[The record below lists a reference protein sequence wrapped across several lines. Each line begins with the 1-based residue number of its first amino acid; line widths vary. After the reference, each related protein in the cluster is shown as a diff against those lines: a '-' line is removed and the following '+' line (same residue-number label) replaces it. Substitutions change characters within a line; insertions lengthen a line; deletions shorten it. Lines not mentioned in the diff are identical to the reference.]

1 MGVVSV
7 IRTDDLLEPQVSGSA
22 SGGAADHD
30 PSQRTAQLTL
40 AAFMA
45 IDIGL
50 ALISPDGEIVMTN
63 PTFDL
68 AFGAI
73 PRDQLLARFGFDPSC
88 DDGKAS
94 RPIIFP
100 DERIYWIDITA
111 FTGGWLISA
120 ADISE
125 RLRQGIA
132 GVELSRIDR
141 LTQLANRLVFH
152 ERLADLLT
160 QPAEVRRDA
169 AVLTIDLDR
178 FKAINDTLGRT
189 IGDALLCLV
198 AKRISSALS
207 PSDVLARLEAD
218 EFGVIQTGR
227 DQPEAAVILAKRL
240 VDLLSRP
247 YLLEGQLINVS
258 AFVGIALVSDDELD
272 VDGVLKNAELALHRA
287 KQERY
292 AGYRVFESAMDES
305 MRARRAL
312 ETDLRRALALRE
324 FSLVYQPQVNLQSR
338 RVAGFEALLRWR
350 CPTRGPVSPL
360 DFIPIAEETGIIGP
374 IGEWVLRTACR
385 DAASWPGDYT
395 VAVNISAIQ
404 FTNRS
409 LVATVVSALADS
421 GLDPRR
427 LELEITE
434 SVMLDARGNALAV
447 LQQLRGLGVR
457 VSLDDFGTGYSSL
470 GYLRSFPFDKI
481 KIDQSFVREA
491 SDDRGNRAIVRAIAS
506 LGASLGM
513 ATVAEGV
520 ETEDQLARVAADGCT
535 DVQGYLISRPLP
547 PGDIEHFLA
556 ESRNVIDAAT
566 EVSL

>member
-1 MGVVSV
+1 
-7 IRTDDLLEPQVSGSA
+7 
-22 SGGAADHD
+22 
-30 PSQRTAQLTL
+30 
-40 AAFMA
+40 MA
-45 IDIGL
+45 IDTGF
-50 ALISPDGEIVMTN
+50 AVVTADGRIAVSN
-63 PTFDL
+63 PVFDL
-68 AFGAI
+68 IFGAV
-73 PRDQLLARFGFDPSC
+73 PREQLLPRLGFDAC
-88 DDGKAS
+88 RDGGKTS
-94 RPIIFP
+94 RPVTLA
-100 DERIYWIDITA
+100 DDRIYWMDISP
-111 FTGGWLISA
+111 FPEGWLISA
-120 ADISE
+120 VDISE
-125 RLRQGIA
+125 RMRQGMFGA
-132 GVELSRIDR
+132 ELARTDR
-141 LTQLANRLVFH
+141 LTQLANRLVLR
-152 ERLADLLT
+152 ERLADLLV
-160 QPAEVRRDA
+160 QPVEIRCDC

-178 FKAINDTLGRT
+178 FKAINDTLGRS

-207 PSDVLARLEAD
+207 ESDVLARLDAD
-218 EFGVIQTGR
+218 EFGVIQMGR

-240 VDLLSRP
+240 VDLLGRP
-247 YLLEGQLINVS
+247 YLLEGQIINVS
-258 AFVGIALVSDDELD
+258 AFVGIALLGDAELD
-272 VDGVLKNAELALHRA
+272 VEGVLKNADLALHRA

-338 RVAGFEALLRWR
+338 RVFAFEALLRWR
-350 CPTRGPVSPL
+350 CPTRGAVSPL
-360 DFIPIAEETGIIGP
+360 EFIPIAEETGIIGP

-385 DAASWPGDYT
+385 DAAGWPGDYT

-404 FTNRS
+404 FANRS

-434 SVMLDARGNALAV
+434 SVMLDSRGNALAV

-535 DVQGYLISRPLP
+535 EVQGYLISRPIP

-566 EVSL
+566 AITL